1 MLARSA
7 LALTAVLSAS
17 TSLVAAQSASSLVDG
32 LSATC
37 QAAAL
42 SLLSN
47 SQLAQCASIGSLSS
61 IVLTSGSVVDP
72 INTWLGNLCGEADCS
87 EASLQNAS
95 TSIQN
100 GCATEIS
107 SGSSDIVTTA
117 LSVLENFDSVKAG
130 LCLQYSSNSSFC
142 VTDLLKSVE
151 SATGQSLTVS
161 TLTSLDASTLES
173 LPAATFCT
181 DCAHGLVTKFD
192 AALSNGTSSSTASSL
207 TGEVTSVCGESF
219 ADGQVPSTLSESTG
233 SNKTTTTSNGVESS
247 SLSGAPAVGA
257 GLWKAAGAALVGVA
271 GVALLA

>member
-1 MLARSA
+1 MQY
-7 LALTAVLSAS
+7 TANS
-17 TSLVAAQSASSLVDG
+17 T
-32 LSATC
+32 
-37 QAAAL
+37 
-42 SLLSN
+42 
-47 SQLAQCASIGSLSS
+47 
-61 IVLTSGSVVDP
+61 
-72 INTWLGNLCGEADCS
+72 
-87 EASLQNAS
+87 
-95 TSIQN
+95 
-100 GCATEIS
+100 
-107 SGSSDIVTTA
+107 
-117 LSVLENFDSVKAG
+117 
-130 LCLQYSSNSSFC
+130 FC

-181 DCAHGLVTKFD
+181 DCAHGLVTKLD

-207 TGEVTSVCGESF
+207 TGEVTSVCGQSF

-247 SLSGAPAVGA
+247 SLSGAPALGA